1 MPTQYHPGVASSSL
15 APAGAAWRILDV
27 YRGVFLDAM
36 RPWYHIEADRGD
48 GAGSARVQGH
58 GAAARPADGVSARR
72 VRRFHGLS
80 RNALWRSSGAAWRIL
95 DVYRG
100 VFMAAMRLWH
110 LVEAAR
116 GDWGGLSRILGH
128 GEGRSTRGWRIGM
141 ARSVSGLVPKRP
153 VALAGAWHVRFL
165 TRHTGVFFWARR
177 ARGTP

>member
-116 GDWGGLSRILGH
+116 GDWGGLARILGH
-128 GEGRSTRGWRIGM
+128 GAAARPAVGGSGWRVQFRGSSRNGPWRSPERGM
-141 ARSVSGLVPKRP
+141 SDS
-153 VALAGAWHVRFL
+153 
-165 TRHTGVFFWARR
+165 
-177 ARGTP
+177 